1 MAESHRAS
9 RNDWAA
15 IDCRDR
21 HRGVVNDAI
30 DDLLSH
36 LWLNGRRI
44 RSDAGHFPGELFF
57 ARKLC
62 LRGMDLYVMDLHFR
76 PLIRAQKLFLSA
88 VFFVQ
93 LIKKRFLDEPLALR
107 ETRDHPPGLI
117 HPARRL

>member
-9 RNDWAA
+9 RNDWSA

-36 LWLNGRRI
+36 LGLNGRRI

-62 LRGMDLYVMDLHFR
+62 FGRMDLHMMNLHFTVL
-76 PLIRAQKLFLSA
+76 PVLCFTSDIATPEL
-88 VFFVQ
+88 
-93 LIKKRFLDEPLALR
+93 
-107 ETRDHPPGLI
+107 
-117 HPARRL
+117 